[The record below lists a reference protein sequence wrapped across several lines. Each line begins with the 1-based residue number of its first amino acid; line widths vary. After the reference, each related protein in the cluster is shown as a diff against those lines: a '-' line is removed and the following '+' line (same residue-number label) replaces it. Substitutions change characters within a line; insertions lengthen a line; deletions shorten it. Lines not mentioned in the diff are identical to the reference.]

1 MTGVIIYSSGGN
13 YRVKTDQGIF
23 TCKPIGLFRKNNI
36 ELVVGDKVNI
46 KIDQTIGQENLNTI
60 NKLYERKNEFIRP
73 RISNIDYVIIVTS
86 VVEPYF
92 NHFYLNKVISFFQI
106 KKIKPI
112 LIFTKVDLNKNQ
124 KNLDLINK
132 YKKLNYEIFI
142 FKNYIDLKERERFLN
157 LIENKF
163 SILTGQSG
171 VGKSTFLNF
180 IDQKLKLKTA
190 QISFSLNR
198 GKHTTRHYEAFEI
211 VNNSFIVDSPGFS
224 SFKIDLEIN
233 QVAKNFLN
241 FSKLFNKCEFK
252 DCIHLNENNCYIKK
266 TVDLIFYN
274 DYLKLIKELKE
285 KY

>member
-1 MTGVIIYSSGGN
+1 MIGLIIYSSGGN

-23 TCKPIGLFRKNNI
+23 KCKPIGLFRKNNI

-180 IDQKLKLKTA
+180 IDQNLKLKTA
-190 QISFSLNR
+190 QISFALNR

-211 VNNSFIVDSPGFS
+211 INNSFIVDSPGFS
-224 SFKIDLEIN
+224 SFKIDLEVN
-233 QVAKNFLN
+233 QIAKNFLN

-252 DCIHLNENNCYIKK
+252 DCIHLNESNCYIKK

>member
-1 MTGVIIYSSGGN
+1 MVGVIIYSSGGN
-13 YRVKTDQGIF
+13 YRVKTDRGIF
-23 TCKPIGLFRKNNI
+23 KCKPIGLFRKNNI

-180 IDQKLKLKTA
+180 IDQNLKLKTA
-190 QISFSLNR
+190 QISFALNR

-211 VNNSFIVDSPGFS
+211 INNSFIVDSPGFS
-224 SFKIDLEIN
+224 SFKIDLEVN
-233 QVAKNFLN
+233 QIAKNFLN

-252 DCIHLNENNCYIKK
+252 DCIHLNESNCYIKK

>member
-23 TCKPIGLFRKNNI
+23 PCKPIGLFRKNNI

-46 KIDQTIGQENLNTI
+46 KIDQTEGQDNLTII

-86 VVEPYF
+86 VVEPHF
-92 NHFYLNKVISFFQI
+92 NHFYLNKIIAFFQI

-112 LIFTKVDLNKNQ
+112 LIFTKVDLNKDQ

-132 YKKLNYEIFI
+132 YKKLNYEIFV
-142 FKNYIDLKERERFLN
+142 FKNSIDLKQRAEFLD
-157 LIENKF
+157 LIKNKF

-180 IDQKLKLKTA
+180 IDKNLKLKTA
-190 QISFSLNR
+190 QISFALNR

-211 VNNSFIVDSPGFS
+211 IDNTFIVDSPGFS

-233 QVAKNFLN
+233 QLAKNFSN
-241 FSKLFNKCEFK
+241 FAKLANKCEFK
-252 DCIHLNENNCYIKK
+252 NCIHLNENNCYIKK
-266 TVDLIFYN
+266 TVDSMFYD
-274 DYLKLIKELKE
+274 DYLKLIRELKE